1 MLLTSSILTVLVV
14 STISFI
20 AVNLDE
26 FIVLIIFFSKVDHQ
40 EYKNIDVV
48 LGQLIGFT
56 LIFTLSLVGALLGSY
71 VPYVWL
77 ALLGIVPF
85 LIGAVQFYKVLRF
98 WLSKC
103 KKRIQKNTNTGQQST
118 ENGQQNPSAP
128 QISALHEEQNDSKN
142 NEEKSDTDSS
152 KSNEFLVKTVLRYT
166 ARYIRPSIVNVTI
179 VIIADGAEEIGV
191 FIPLIASTPIY
202 ELPVIFVVFYILIF
216 IQCYAAYLLVNH
228 KTLGSVISRYSKNI
242 VPFVLMGLGLYIL
255 SESILAQY
263 FQ

>member
-85 LIGAVQFYKVLRF
+85 LIGAAQFYKVLRF

-128 QISALHEEQNDSKN
+128 QISALHEEQNDSNN
-142 NEEKSDTDSS
+142 NEEKSNTDSS
-152 KSNEFLVKTVLRYT
+152 KSNVVLV
-166 ARYIRPSIVNVTI
+166 
-179 VIIADGAEEIGV
+179 
-191 FIPLIASTPIY
+191 
-202 ELPVIFVVFYILIF
+202 
-216 IQCYAAYLLVNH
+216 
-228 KTLGSVISRYSKNI
+228 
-242 VPFVLMGLGLYIL
+242 
-255 SESILAQY
+255 
-263 FQ
+263 